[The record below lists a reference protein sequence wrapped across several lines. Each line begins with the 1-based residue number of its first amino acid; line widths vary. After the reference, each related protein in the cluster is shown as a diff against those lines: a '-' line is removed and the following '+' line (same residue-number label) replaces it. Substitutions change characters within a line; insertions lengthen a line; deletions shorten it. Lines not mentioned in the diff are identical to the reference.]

1 MVPTV
6 PSSLETFTKK
16 LEAAD
21 IAATLAAVERGFT
34 TLNAILTSPE
44 VKQTLTDLP
53 RVTHSLQRTLDTIDR
68 EVTLFSGT
76 GRQAI
81 VSVAADLHKTL
92 AAMQTLAVDLDRE
105 GTSTLSTV
113 RGTFKS
119 ANTAIDGANVLLD
132 PRGRT
137 VIQTQRAI
145 DDIAAAA
152 ARLRNLAERVDRDPT
167 ILVRGR

>member
-1 MVPTV
+1 
-6 PSSLETFTKK
+6 
-16 LEAAD
+16 
-21 IAATLAAVERGFT
+21 
-34 TLNAILTSPE
+34 
-44 VKQTLTDLP
+44 
-53 RVTHSLQRTLDTIDR
+53 
-68 EVTLFSGT
+68 
-76 GRQAI
+76 
-81 VSVAADLHKTL
+81 
-92 AAMQTLAVDLDRE
+92 VDLDRE
-105 GTSTLSTV
+105 ATSTLVTV